1 MESIGK
7 TPHIFLLCPL
17 IVAVAC
23 AQSSRDPSN
32 MPVVKDTVDRLMKGY
47 DIRLRPDFGGAPV
60 AVGMNIDIASID
72 MVSEVN
78 MHRENRHVRGSTFT
92 LHDLCFLANL
102 VQGERCPL
110 KEKDGTCHEC
120 SRIHAFLSQ

>member
-23 AQSSRDPSN
+23 AQSIRDPSN

-78 MHRENRHVRGSTFT
+78 MV
-92 LHDLCFLANL
+92 
-102 VQGERCPL
+102 
-110 KEKDGTCHEC
+110 
-120 SRIHAFLSQ
+120 